1 MLKLKCRTISHPD
14 KTASGEVTNVA
25 DNEIRNF
32 KDMDELRRDLTE
44 GDYYNTLIEC
54 RFGNFLAMKNNINH
68 TRKEKIEK

>member
-1 MLKLKCRTISHPD
+1 M
-14 KTASGEVTNVA
+14 AE
-25 DNEIRNF
+25 NEIGNF

-68 TRKEKIEK
+68 TRKEKREK